1 MTLFLT
7 RYFLRELSA
16 WVLFTP
22 LGFSIVFLLLA
33 LTGDTFYSTFLM
45 IIYACPLVF
54 SQYFMTQKSYLTLLT
69 IAPLPRKTIVQADF
83 AFLSW
88 ITLCYTSYA
97 LVASTLLAAFIHKE
111 LLFPT
116 IHEMSFL
123 IGCCLFVI
131 TIYSWLA
138 RQNWVPLIVFYFI
151 FFNMHFIFPF
161 TMATSFVNTYGFHF
175 LTVMLALTSLSY
187 VAIIALEDRG
197 LVYR

>member
-22 LGFSIVFLLLA
+22 LAFSIFFLIVA
-33 LTGDTFYSTFLM
+33 ETGDAFYSTLLM

-54 SQYFMTQKSYLTLLT
+54 AQYFTVQKSYITLLT
-69 IAPLPRKTIVQADF
+69 IAPLPRKTIVQSDF

-88 ITLCYTSYA
+88 IALCYTSYA
-97 LVASTLLAAFIHKE
+97 LIASTLLAAFIHKE

-116 IHEMSFL
+116 IQELSFL
-123 IGCCLFVI
+123 LGCCLFVI

-138 RQNWVPLIVFYFI
+138 RQKWIPLIVFYFV
-151 FFNMHFIFPF
+151 FLNMHFIFPI
-161 TMATSFVNTYGFHF
+161 ATVPAFVNHYGFHF
-175 LTVMLALTSLSY
+175 LALMLALTSLSY
-187 VAIIALEDRG
+187 FAIIALEDRG